1 MCYGFAVFSLSD
13 LGIFSVTSAAAWF
26 ISSSQWNC
34 DSAHI
39 TSTRSNEKELKCLL
53 TFLQT
58 YLSKSHT
65 NEHISQRNQV
75 SYKRY
80 LALTYYS
87 IKLSTSQGNLLRA
100 FLHRNTL
107 PASERARLS
116 WAHSQTPGQQWT
128 HIYEHFVLL
137 SGCVWNLI
145 LKIINMHLSVWGVPY
160 YELVP
165 VFCD

>member
-1 MCYGFAVFSLSD
+1 MLWFCSVFPQWFRD
-13 LGIFSVTSAAAWF
+13 IFSNLCSCLIHLKFPVKLWQCPYYF
-26 ISSSQWNC
+26 HQKQWER
-34 DSAHI
+34 A
-39 TSTRSNEKELKCLL
+39 EMLL